1 MNSGSICL
9 VPVINRVAGPGSFQ
23 LKLKAALER
32 RGYRVHHD
40 PTQADT
46 QAILIIAGTRRLSEI
61 WAAKR
66 RGVRI
71 VQRLNGINYVHRV
84 RPLGFKHWWR
94 AETGN
99 LLLAY
104 TRRFVAD
111 HVVYQSNF
119 TRDWWHDWYGTHK
132 APFTVIR
139 NAVDLQ
145 AYSPNGTETPPIDHI
160 RVQVVE
166 GHLNWDNGPA
176 LENAHR
182 FALALQQAAGK
193 QVELVIAADVLPALR
208 DSVHQHVPGVWVNYV
223 GVAPR
228 EQIPVMS
235 RQASLQYSAEI
246 NPSCPNSVVEALA
259 CGLPV
264 VGFDSGS
271 LTELVQGNAG
281 AVVPYG
287 GDPWKLDLPDFPTL
301 ARASLPLLADPA
313 PYRQGARALAEAQF
327 DLEHMTDLYLQVLL
341 DGNPAVT
348 HN

>member
-1 MNSGSICL
+1 MASGSICL
-9 VPVINRVAGPGSFQ
+9 VPVINRIAGPGSFQ

-32 RGYRVHHD
+32 RGYEVHHD
-40 PTQADT
+40 PARKDT
-46 QAILIIAGTRRLSEI
+46 RVILIIAGTRRLGEI

-66 RGVRI
+66 RGVRV

-84 RPLGFKHWWR
+84 RFLGLKHWWR

-104 TRRFVAD
+104 TRRFAAD
-111 HVVYQSNF
+111 HVIYQSNF
-119 TRDWWHDWYGTHK
+119 TRDWWHNWYGSHK
-132 APFTVIR
+132 APFTVIH

-145 AYSPNGTETPPIDHI
+145 TYSPIGPELPPTDHI

-182 FALALQQAAGK
+182 YAMALQLAAGK
-193 QVELVIAADVLPALR
+193 RVELFIAADVLPALR
-208 DSVHQHVPGVWVNYV
+208 DSVHQSVPGVWVNYA

-228 EQIPVMS
+228 EQIPALS
-235 RQASLQYSAEI
+235 RQAHLQYSAEI

-271 LTELVQGNAG
+271 LTELVQGKSG

-287 GDPWKLDLPDFPTL
+287 SDPWKLELPDFATL
-301 ARASLPLLADPA
+301 AKASLPLLSNPA
-313 PYRQGARALAEAQF
+313 QYRQSARALAEARF
-327 DLEHMTDLYLQVLL
+327 DLEHMTDLYLQALL
-341 DGNPAVT
+341 DDNLPAI
-348 HN
+348 NN

>member
-1 MNSGSICL
+1 MSEGSICL
-9 VPVINRVAGPGSFQ
+9 VPVINKIAGPGSFQ
-23 LKLKAALER
+23 LKLKAALEQ
-32 RGYRVHHD
+32 RGYVVHHD
-40 PTQADT
+40 PTRADT
-46 QAILIIAGTRRLSEI
+46 QSILIIAGTRRLDQI

-84 RPLGFKHWWR
+84 RFLGLKHWWR

-119 TRDWWHDWYGTHK
+119 TRDWWHNWYGSHK
-132 APFTVIR
+132 APFTVIH

-145 AYSPNGTETPPIDHI
+145 SYAPGDAETPPTDHI

-182 FALALQQAAGK
+182 YAMALQQAAGK
-193 QVELVIAADVLPALR
+193 RIELVIAADVLPALR
-208 DSVHQHVPGVWVNYV
+208 DSVHQRVPGVWVNYA
-223 GVAPR
+223 GVMPR

-235 RQASLQYSAEI
+235 QRAHLQYSAEI
-246 NPSCPNSVVEALA
+246 NPSCPNSVIEALA

-271 LTELVQGNAG
+271 LTELVQGKAG
-281 AVVPYG
+281 VVVPYG
-287 GDPWKLDLPDFPTL
+287 GNPWKLDLPDFTTL
-301 ARASLPLLADPA
+301 AKATMPLLADRKSYCQA
-313 PYRQGARALAEAQF
+313 ARNLATSQF

-341 DGNPAVT
+341 DSPPAEAD
-348 HN
+348 N

>member
-1 MNSGSICL
+1 M

-32 RGYRVHHD
+32 RGYPVHHD
-40 PTQADT
+40 PTQPDT
-46 QAILIIAGTRRLSEI
+46 QAILIIAGTRRLGEI
-61 WAAKR
+61 LAAKR
-66 RGVRI
+66 REVRI
-71 VQRLNGINYVHRV
+71 VQRLNGINYVHR
-84 RPLGFKHWWR
+84 RRNLGVKHWLR
-94 AETGN
+94 AEMGN

-104 TRRFVAD
+104 TRRFIAD

-119 TRDWWHDWYGTHK
+119 TRDWWHNWYGSHK
-132 APFTVIR
+132 APYTVIH

-145 AYSPNGTETPPIDHI
+145 AYSPAGPETPPTDRI

-182 FALALQQAAGK
+182 YARALEKAAGK
-193 QVELVIAADVLPALR
+193 RVELVIAADVLPALR
-208 DSVHQHVPGVWVNYV
+208 ESVHRSVPGVWVEYV
-223 GVAPR
+223 GVTAR

-235 RQASLQYSAEI
+235 RQAHLQYSAEV
-246 NPSCPNSVVEALA
+246 NPSCPNSVIEALA

-281 AVVPYG
+281 RVVPYG
-287 GDPWKLDLPDFPTL
+287 SNPWKLEIPDTESL
-301 ARASLPLLADPA
+301 ARASLPLLANLQRH
-313 PYRQGARALAEAQF
+313 RQAARALAEAQF
-327 DLEHMTDLYLQVLL
+327 DLETMVDAYLHALI
-341 DGNPAVT
+341 DGE
-348 HN
+348 